1 MSITTDVNFTG
12 DTMLNKTVIEEAKR
26 WIVEQ
31 NREKAVA
38 LAKRVIAEGGDPL
51 ELMNQGF
58 IPGINAV
65 GDLFGRGQ
73 LFLPELMQAAD
84 TMKAATDIVN
94 ETLAERGIIQRETAA
109 TVLIATVKGDV
120 HDIGKCIVVSLFK
133 ANGFTVYDLGRDVP
147 TEKIIEEAVKHNV
160 DIIGTSA
167 LLTTTMNRQKEL
179 EETLKKTG
187 LRDRF
192 KTMVGGAPVTPRW
205 AARIGADAYAEDAQ
219 DGVLKVKALLQK
231 NP

>member
-1 MSITTDVNFTG
+1 MIDQRVLDEARQSI
-12 DTMLNKTVIEEAKR
+12 I
-26 WIVEQ
+26 EQ
-31 NREKAVA
+31 NGERAVE
-38 LAKRVIAEGGDPL
+38 LVRRIAGEGGDAL
-51 ELMNQGF
+51 ELMNRGF

-73 LFLPELMQAAD
+73 LFLPELMQAANV
-84 TMKAATDIVN
+84 MKAVTELVN
-94 ETLAERGIIQRETAA
+94 EMLAGSGAPRRETGARVLMA
-109 TVLIATVKGDV
+109 TVQGDV

-133 ANGFTVYDLGRDVP
+133 ANGFTVHDLGRDVP
-147 TEKIIEEAVKHNV
+147 TETIIEEALKLDV

-179 EETLKKTG
+179 EEALKKAG
-187 LRDRF
+187 LRERF

-219 DGVLKVKALLQK
+219 DGVLKVKALLQARHD
-231 NP
+231 PGR